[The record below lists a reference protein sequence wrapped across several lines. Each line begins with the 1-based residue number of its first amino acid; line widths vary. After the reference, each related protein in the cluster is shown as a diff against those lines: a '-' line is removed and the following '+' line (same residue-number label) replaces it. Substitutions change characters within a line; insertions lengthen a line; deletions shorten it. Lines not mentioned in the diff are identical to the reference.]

1 MQKINNK
8 VFLVAG
14 GTGGHLFP
22 AVAIAQRDK
31 TKEYIFLIDSRVE
44 KIIQKFN
51 FKYFLISSSR
61 LEKNFLKIPFFL
73 FKILTGFLQSISLIY
88 KFKPTLIVGFGGYT
102 SIPTILA
109 AKFFNIKTLIHEQ
122 NALMG
127 RTNRILSKLC
137 YATAISFKTTQFA
150 KINSYFTG
158 IPVRPFKKEKVKKN
172 KKKILIVGGSQ
183 GAKIFS
189 KIIPKILL
197 QIPQNIKK
205 KIIIIQQVRLEDKK
219 SLHLKYKR
227 MKVDFVL
234 ESFFT
239 DLQNQIYN
247 SDLVFARCGSSTL
260 AEINDCSK
268 SSFLFPLPN
277 SMDNHQ
283 YMNALEFKKYNDC
296 EIFDETNIDYSDI
309 SNKLEKEIKKS
320 KKRIIKVKREKKIS
334 LIDLINDIIKRSD
347 V

>member
-158 IPVRPFKKEKVKKN
+158 IPVRPFKK
-172 KKKILIVGGSQ
+172 
-183 GAKIFS
+183 
-189 KIIPKILL
+189 
-197 QIPQNIKK
+197 
-205 KIIIIQQVRLEDKK
+205 KK
-219 SLHLKYKR
+219 S
-227 MKVDFVL
+227 
-234 ESFFT
+234 
-239 DLQNQIYN
+239 
-247 SDLVFARCGSSTL
+247 
-260 AEINDCSK
+260 
-268 SSFLFPLPN
+268 
-277 SMDNHQ
+277 
-283 YMNALEFKKYNDC
+283 
-296 EIFDETNIDYSDI
+296 
-309 SNKLEKEIKKS
+309 
-320 KKRIIKVKREKKIS
+320 
-334 LIDLINDIIKRSD
+334 
-347 V
+347 